1 MEEDLRECVNH
12 GVNYIKVASEQALI
26 WANEVRRLVTADK
39 NVMFPEDIQK
49 PALAA
54 VKSPCG
60 AISAS
65 STPAIRSKPFV
76 CVGRA

>member
-1 MEEDLRECVNH
+1 MVEEDLRECVNH

-54 VKSPCG
+54 VKESVRRY
-60 AISAS
+60 IRLFNAS
-65 STPAIRSKPFV
+65 NQV
-76 CVGRA
+76 